1 MPYLTGTAFLFI
13 VIFHKRGCHIHA
25 ESITSVRKPEAH
37 YILDSFPCSHCGG
50 VTKAL
55 LPWFGDLVEAIIESW
70 LTLKEVQDIAG
81 ASLTLSAYI
90 WEPVSALKTEISPDK
105 TIGILILLRLLT
117 LKEPGVLFRCV
128 TRYKVQQYTDAFF
141 MSLFKEVVKIL
152 VSTIPRCNSFVVP
165 DIISGIF
172 ERRVITRIDPEGIAS
187 ETPDIVQFLDY
198 PIYIANTI
206 TIRIFER
213 LRVYFIENCIL

>member
-1 MPYLTGTAFLFI
+1 M
-13 VIFHKRGCHIHA
+13 
-25 ESITSVRKPEAH
+25 RKPEAH

-128 TRYKVQQYTDAFF
+128 TRYKVQQYTDTFL
-141 MSLFKEVVKIL
+141 MSLVKKVIKVFVGTL
-152 VSTIPRCNSFVVP
+152 PWGYFFVVTYVVT
-165 DIISGIF
+165 GIL
-172 ERRVITRIDPEGIAS
+172 ERRVIARIDP
-187 ETPDIVQFLDY
+187 
-198 PIYIANTI
+198 
-206 TIRIFER
+206 
-213 LRVYFIENCIL
+213 